1 MIPRRLDKFLAD
13 ATPLSR
19 RQIQRAWE
27 AGRIRVE
34 IPPKVAPNPGDH
46 RLWSL
51 VFVDDQIFVDDEPV
65 TIEAAREYFAL
76 HKPAGILSTTSNPQ
90 GRPCLAPFLEPL
102 PETVFPVGRL
112 DEPTTGFLLITDDGD
127 LCFCLLRPRFHVEK
141 EYHLYLDHPL
151 TDDDHRLIAL
161 REGIDIGDNKPPVAA
176 LDTSVLWSTPDSS
189 LLSVVVDEGRHR
201 MVRRMARRAG
211 LRLTHLHRPRIGPI
225 ELGAIEPGEV
235 RRLTDGEV
243 HDLWTA
249 CGGRAAASQRQIAA
263 LTRQARRW
271 REEGQPH
278 LRLETWLD
286 ELGRDGFQI

>member
-1 MIPRRLDKFLAD
+1 MIPRRLDKYLAD

-19 RQIQRAWE
+19 RQIKRAWE
-27 AGRIRVE
+27 ADRVHVE
-34 IPPKVAPNPGDH
+34 LPQDVPLNDGDH

-51 VFVDDQIFVDDEPV
+51 IFGDDRVFLDGEAV
-65 TIEAAREYFAL
+65 TIEPARQYFAL

-90 GRPCLAPFLEPL
+90 GRPCLAPYLADL
-102 PETVFPVGRL
+102 PAAVFPVGRL

-141 EYHLYLDHPL
+141 EYHLSLAHPL
-151 TDDDHRLIAL
+151 TDDDERLDAL
-161 REGIDIGDNKPPVAA
+161 REGIDIGDNKPPAVA
-176 LDTSVLWSTPDSS
+176 LETSVVHSSHSTS

-211 LRLTHLHRPRIGPI
+211 LHLEHLHRPRIGPI
-225 ELGAIEPGEV
+225 ELGEIPPGEI

-243 HDLWTA
+243 DHLWDA
-249 CGGRAAASQRQIAA
+249 CGGRAAARKRQIAA
-263 LTRQARRW
+263 LKRQATRW

-278 LRLETWLD
+278 LRLEAWL
-286 ELGRDGFQI
+286 EERQNHY